1 MAKLF
6 KEVKIL
12 GVTQLPDG
20 GGGGGKLRHFHK
32 IKKILSLDVDDCS
45 ALK

>member
-12 GVTQLPDG
+12 GVTQLPDVRETSPC
-20 GGGGGKLRHFHK
+20 LK
-32 IKKILSLDVDDCS
+32 IKTQPPKSASFYQKKI
-45 ALK
+45 